1 MELPR
6 ITDLAARQAIDST
19 RLFREFMR
27 VRRELAAFEGSLF
40 FKKVGAYEYLL
51 HKVRGI
57 IYHKGKRSPATEA
70 ECAEFHAT
78 KHRLKTRFAILKKNV
93 ETNQRM
99 NKAVHVGA
107 VPTEVIEVLTQL
119 EQHGLADKSV
129 ILGWPALYAYSQSS
143 GVKLD
148 SVKLEGQK
156 GTLLASHLDTLRV
169 LVQSPK
175 DGSADLLLQL
185 KHSLRAV
192 AEVDASVARHSPWWD
207 LNVRFAPSMSK
218 AAAKRKASAKIKTK
232 TKAPPEDDLTAA
244 KARKVMLLRGKAAA
258 SRHATHTDAWANLL
272 GRAPTYE
279 QVVVGKTGKMAL
291 MRTLDPKV
299 FVSWEHARQLR
310 RGMYADSEQTEQQIR
325 LVEKLLES
333 SMVTTKLDDAASE
346 ALNNEVLA
354 LAAAGEVTPDHV

>member
-19 RLFREFMR
+19 RLFREFVR
-27 VRRELAAFEGSLF
+27 VRRELEAFEGSLY

-51 HKVRGI
+51 HKVRGVI
-57 IYHKGKRSPATEA
+57 HRKGKRSPATEA
-70 ECAEFHAT
+70 ERAEFQAT
-78 KHRLKTRFAILKKNV
+78 KHRLKVRLEILKKNV
-93 ETNQRM
+93 EINQRM
-99 NKAVHVGA
+99 NKAVHAGA

-119 EQHGLADKSV
+119 EHHGLADKSV

-148 SVKLEGQK
+148 NVKLEGQK
-156 GTLLASHLDTLRV
+156 GKLLASHPDALRV

-175 DGSADLLLQL
+175 DGPADLLQQL

-192 AEVDASVARHSPWWD
+192 AEVEASAARDSPWWD
-207 LNVRFAPSMSK
+207 LNVRFAPSMPK
-218 AAAKRKASAKIKTK
+218 AAAKTKASAKSRKS
-232 TKAPPEDDLTAA
+232 PEDGLTAA
-244 KARKVMLLRGKAAA
+244 KARKVMLLRVKAAA
-258 SRHATHTDAWANLL
+258 SQHATHTDAWAKLI

-279 QVVVGKTGKMAL
+279 QVVVGKTGKMAV

-310 RGMYADSEQTEQQIR
+310 RGMCADSEQTEQQIR
-325 LVEKLLES
+325 LVEALLES
-333 SMVTTKLDDAASE
+333 SMVTTKLDAAASE

-354 LAAAGEVTPDHV
+354 LAAAGEVTPDRV

>member
-1 MELPR
+1 M
-6 ITDLAARQAIDST
+6 
-19 RLFREFMR
+19 FREFVR
-27 VRRELAAFEGSLF
+27 VRRELEAFEGSLF
-40 FKKVGAYEYLL
+40 FKKVGTYEYLL
-51 HKVRGI
+51 HKVRGVI
-57 IYHKGKRSPATEA
+57 HRKGKRSPATEA
-70 ECAEFHAT
+70 ERAEFQAT
-78 KHRLKTRFAILKKNV
+78 KHRLKARFEILKRNV

-99 NKAVHVGA
+99 NKAVHAGV

-119 EQHGLADKSV
+119 EQHGLADKCV

-156 GTLLASHLDTLRV
+156 GKLLASHPDALRV

-175 DGSADLLLQL
+175 DGPADLLRQL

-192 AEVDASVARHSPWWD
+192 AEVEANAARHSPWWD
-207 LNVRFAPSMSK
+207 LNVRFAPSMPK
-218 AAAKRKASAKIKTK
+218 ATAK
-232 TKAPPEDDLTAA
+232 TKASGKARKSSEDDLTAA
-244 KARKVMLLRGKAAA
+244 KAQKVMLFQDKAAA
-258 SRHATHTDAWANLL
+258 SQHAMHIDAWAKVLA
-272 GRAPTYE
+272 RAPTYE
-279 QVVVGKTGKMAL
+279 QVVVGKTGRMAV

-310 RGMYADSEQTEQQIR
+310 MGMCADSEQTEQQIR
-325 LVEKLLES
+325 LVEGLLES

-354 LAAAGEVTPDHV
+354 LAAAGEVAHDRV

>member
-19 RLFREFMR
+19 RLFREFVR
-27 VRRELAAFEGSLF
+27 VQRELAAFEGSMF
-40 FKKVGAYEYLL
+40 FKEVGAYEYLL

-57 IYHKGKRSPATEA
+57 TSPKGKRSPATEA
-70 ECAEFHAT
+70 ECAEFRAT
-78 KHRLKTRFAILKKNV
+78 KHRLKTRLAILKKNV

-107 VPTEVIEVLTQL
+107 VPTEIIEVLTQL

-156 GTLLASHLDTLRV
+156 GTLLASKLDTLRV

-175 DGSADLLLQL
+175 GGSADLLLQL

-192 AEVDASVARHSPWWD
+192 GEVDASAAPHSPWWD
-207 LNVRFAPSMSK
+207 LSVRFAPSMSK
-218 AAAKRKASAKIKTK
+218 AVAKRKASAKVKS
-232 TKAPPEDDLTAA
+232 KAPPEDDLTA
-244 KARKVMLLRGKAAA
+244 KARKVMLLRGKAAV
-258 SRHATHTDAWANLL
+258 SRHVTHTDAWANLL

-325 LVEKLLES
+325 LVEELLES

-354 LAAAGEVTPDHV
+354 LAAAGEVAPDHV

>member
-19 RLFREFMR
+19 RLFREFVR

-57 IYHKGKRSPATEA
+57 IYPKGKRSSATEA

-78 KHRLKTRFAILKKNV
+78 KHRLKTRLAILKKNV

-99 NKAVHVGA
+99 NKAVHAGA
-107 VPTEVIEVLTQL
+107 VPTKVIEVLTQL

-129 ILGWPALYAYSQSS
+129 ILGWPALYAYGQSS

-148 SVKLEGQK
+148 SVELEGQK

-175 DGSADLLLQL
+175 DGSADLLLLQ
-185 KHSLRAV
+185 HSLRAV
-192 AEVDASVARHSPWWD
+192 AEVDASAARHSSWWD
-207 LNVRFAPSMSK
+207 LHVRFAPSMSK
-218 AAAKRKASAKIKTK
+218 AAAKRKASATI
-232 TKAPPEDDLTAA
+232 KAPPEDDLTAA

-258 SRHATHTDAWANLL
+258 SRHVTHIDAWANLL

-279 QVVVGKTGKMAL
+279 QVVIGKTGKMAL

-325 LVEKLLES
+325 LVEELLES

-346 ALNNEVLA
+346 ALNNEILA
-354 LAAAGEVTPDHV
+354 LTAADEVAPDHV

>member
-27 VRRELAAFEGSLF
+27 VRRELEAFEGSLF

-51 HKVRGI
+51 HKVRGVS
-57 IYHKGKRSPATEA
+57 YPKGKRSPATEA
-70 ECAEFHAT
+70 ECAEFQAT
-78 KHRLKTRFAILKKNV
+78 KYRLKARLEILKENV

-99 NKAVHVGA
+99 NKAVHAGA

-148 SVKLEGQK
+148 SVKLKGQK
-156 GTLLASHLDTLRV
+156 GKLLASHPDALLIV
-169 LVQSPK
+169 VQSPK
-175 DGSADLLLQL
+175 DGPADLLRQL
-185 KHSLRAV
+185 KHSLRSV
-192 AEVDASVARHSPWWD
+192 AEVEASAARHSLWLE
-207 LNVRFAPSMSK
+207 LNVRFVPSMPKS
-218 AAAKRKASAKIKTK
+218 AAKTKASAKTRKS
-232 TKAPPEDDLTAA
+232 PEDDLTAA
-244 KARKVMLLRGKAAA
+244 KARKMMLFRGKEVA
-258 SRHATHTDAWANLL
+258 SQHAMHTDTWAKLL
-272 GRAPTYE
+272 GRAPAYE
-279 QVVVGKTGKMAL
+279 QVVVGKTGKMAV

-299 FVSWEHARQLR
+299 FVSWEHARQLH
-310 RGMYADSEQTEQQIR
+310 RGRCADTEQTEQQIR
-325 LVEKLLES
+325 LVEELLES
-333 SMVTTKLDDAASE
+333 SMVSTKLEAAASE

-354 LAAAGEVTPDHV
+354 LAAAGEVAPDRV